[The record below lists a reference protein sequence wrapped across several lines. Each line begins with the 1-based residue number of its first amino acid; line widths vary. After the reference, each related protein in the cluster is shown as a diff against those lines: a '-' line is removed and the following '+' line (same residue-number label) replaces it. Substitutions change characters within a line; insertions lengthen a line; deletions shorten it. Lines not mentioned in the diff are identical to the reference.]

1 MQAHL
6 SEGAIEVD
14 VATDEHIPHIR
25 VLHLTE
31 HLHPILK
38 KKKRCASIQE
48 EALSAYMKT
57 YATPECRPKKN

>member
-14 VATDEHIPHIR
+14 VATDEHISHIR
-25 VLHLTE
+25 VLHLTK

-38 KKKRCASIQE
+38 EKKKGAHPGGSV
-48 EALSAYMKT
+48 
-57 YATPECRPKKN
+57 

>member
-38 KKKRCASIQE
+38 KKKVRIHPGGSV
-48 EALSAYMKT
+48 
-57 YATPECRPKKN
+57 ECLYENICNT